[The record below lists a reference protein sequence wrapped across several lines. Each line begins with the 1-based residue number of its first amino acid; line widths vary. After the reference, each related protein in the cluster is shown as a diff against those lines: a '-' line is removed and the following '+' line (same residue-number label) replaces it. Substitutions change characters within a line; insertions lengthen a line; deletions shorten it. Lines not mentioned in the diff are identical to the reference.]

1 MDINKENLYQ
11 VIDDIRELISDS
23 EKEDGSL
30 GIDIVKAKVVLE
42 FAKSEIKKQ
51 FVNKFYLAD

>member
-1 MDINKENLYQ
+1 MDISKENLYQ
-11 VIDDIRELISDS
+11 VIDDIRKLISDS

-42 FAKSEIKKQ
+42 FAKSEIEKTISR
-51 FVNKFYLAD
+51 

>member
-1 MDINKENLYQ
+1 MDISKENLYQ
-11 VIDDIRELISDS
+11 VIDDIRKLISDS

-42 FAKSEIKKQ
+42 FAKSEIEKTISK
-51 FVNKFYLAD
+51 

>member
-1 MDINKENLYQ
+1 MDISKESLYQ
-11 VIDDIRELISDS
+11 VIDDIRKLISDS

-42 FAKSEIKKQ
+42 FAKSEIEKTISR
-51 FVNKFYLAD
+51 